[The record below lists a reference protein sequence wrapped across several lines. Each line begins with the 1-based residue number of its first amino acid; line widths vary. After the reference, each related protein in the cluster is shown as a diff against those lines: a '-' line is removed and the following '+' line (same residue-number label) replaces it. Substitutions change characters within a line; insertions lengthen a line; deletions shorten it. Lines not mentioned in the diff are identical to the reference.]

1 MEYITCIHLGEKFTK
16 KSIIPT
22 RNNLIYY
29 ARKRKLIKNFKVLK
43 GKFLITCTYRD
54 IYMTV
59 NYNEHYNTIHRGVLA
74 LVI

>member
-16 KSIIPT
+16 KSIIHT

-43 GKFLITCTYRD
+43 GKFLITCTYWD

-59 NYNEHYNTIHRGVLA
+59 NYNEHYYTIHRGVLA